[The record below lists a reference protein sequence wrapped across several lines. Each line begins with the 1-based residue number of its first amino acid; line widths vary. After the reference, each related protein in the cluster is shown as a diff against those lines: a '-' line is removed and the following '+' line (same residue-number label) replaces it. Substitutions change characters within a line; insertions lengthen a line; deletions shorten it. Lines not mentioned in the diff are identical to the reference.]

1 MQKVII
7 PILAIALA
15 AMLLAMPLAHEAD
28 AQKKD
33 KKVKPQKCNNV
44 KVNVQV
50 EGAEIDD
57 VLIGSATVGSTTL
70 IKKVTVENDTEATG
84 MPFSFKKMNPCP
96 AIGSQVFGDVNG
108 TGFTT
113 ELKSLKKPTKVTV
126 TLP

>member
-1 MQKVII
+1 MQKQLLLAAAVII
-7 PILAIALA
+7 A
-15 AMLLAMPLAHEAD
+15 ASLIAMPLAQEAD

-57 VLIGSATVGSTTL
+57 VLIGAATVGGVTL
-70 IKKVTVENDTEATG
+70 AKTVTVENDTEATG
-84 MPFSFKKMNPCP
+84 IPFNFKKMSPCP

-113 ELKSLKKPTKVTV
+113 ELKSLKKPTKVSV
-126 TLP
+126 SLN